1 MSTILK
7 ITGLSKRY
15 GSIQAVDK
23 LDLEINPGEI
33 FGLLGPNGSGKTTT
47 LGVILGIVK
56 QNEGSFE
63 WFGEKPSDA
72 VRQRLGATLEQPVF
86 YPYLTAV
93 NNLRINARIK
103 NIPFD
108 DIHRV
113 LQIVGLY
120 QHRDDKFRTYSLG
133 MKQRLAIASALL
145 GKPEVLILDEPTNG
159 LDPQG
164 IFEIRNLILKI
175 GSEGATIIIASHLL
189 DEVQK
194 VCSHVA
200 VMHKGKKLF
209 TGRVD
214 ELSHDSDLLELA
226 SDNLEQL
233 ATDLLSHA
241 GIIKVRMEGRKLLAT
256 LKPGVTPLEINKF
269 LIEKETVLTHLSLHR
284 KNLEQH
290 FFEILNQQS

>member
-23 LDLEINPGEI
+23 LDLEINHGEI

-47 LGVILGIVK
+47 LGIILGITK

-63 WFGEKPSDA
+63 WFAEKPSDA

-120 QHRDDKFRTYSLG
+120 HRRDDKFRTYSLG

-145 GKPEVLILDEPTNG
+145 GNPEVLILDEPTNG

-164 IFEIRNLILKI
+164 IFEIRNLIRKI

-233 ATDLLSHA
+233 ATNLLSHS
-241 GIIKVRMEGRKLLAT
+241 GIIKVQMEGRKLLAT
-256 LKPGVTPLEINKF
+256 IKPGVTPLEINKF
-269 LIEKETVLTHLSLHR
+269 LIEKGTVLTHLSLHR